1 MTKPKGTFFSG
12 DCFWNFRWYFLVSL
26 LSLVLISP
34 LEIALAEE
42 EEEESA
48 TVNQIELLEPL
59 PGGATTISTE
69 GGAVSILEAYIS
81 DIFLFG
87 SGFISLVAVIWIII
101 GGYEIMFRGS
111 FAGSVEEGKQKIT
124 QALLGMVLLLLSA
137 LILNFVNPGF
147 FQF

>member
-12 DCFWNFRWYFLVSL
+12 DCFWNFRWCFLVSL

-34 LEIALAEE
+34 LEIALAGEE
-42 EEEESA
+42 ERA

-124 QALLGMVLLLLSA
+124 QALLGIVLLLLSA